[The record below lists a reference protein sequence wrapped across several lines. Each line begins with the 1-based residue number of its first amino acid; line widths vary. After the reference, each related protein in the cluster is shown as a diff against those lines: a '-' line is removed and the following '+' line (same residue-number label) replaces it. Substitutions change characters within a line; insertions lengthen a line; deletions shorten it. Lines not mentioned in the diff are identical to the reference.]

1 MKNTGEE
8 SWKQIV
14 REKQSSKES
23 CEEEKKKKKPN
34 NSDASLF
41 NTLPLI

>member
-14 REKQSSKES
+14 REKQFSKES
-23 CEEEKKKKKPN
+23 CEEEKDKKPKN
-34 NSDASLF
+34 KKTQQFWCFAF
-41 NTLPLI
+41 

>member
-23 CEEEKKKKKPN
+23 CEEEKKKKKTQQ
-34 NSDASLF
+34 F
-41 NTLPLI
+41 WCFTF